1 MHIAFQENHLEIVKL
16 LIYSGANIENK
27 TKEGDTTL
35 HIVSLNG
42 HLEIAKYLIL
52 SGANIQNKTN
62 HGFTALHIAYKK
74 NHIEIV
80 KYLISHGACPM
91 RVTDFGTSLF
101 DEILYSVLHDKLFDP
116 SDDTICIFC
125 EPNESVAN

>member
-27 TKEGDTTL
+27 TKEGATPL
-35 HIVSLNG
+35 HIASLNG
-42 HLEIAKYLIL
+42 HLAIVKHLIS

-62 HGFTALHIAYKK
+62 HKITPLHIACKK
-74 NHIEIV
+74 KHIEIV

-91 RVTDFGTSLF
+91 RVTDFGTTLF
-101 DEILYSVLHDKLFDP
+101 DELLYAALHDKLFDP
-116 SDDTICIFC
+116 SDDTICIFY
-125 EPNESVAN
+125 EHNE